1 MQSSSAVP
9 LQLIHTSPALRC
21 RRLFILSRSPSS
33 TLSRCSMNFRVQRTS
48 LSSSLETLRWAR
60 RGEKLEVTW
69 ISSHF
74 AASTSGPV
82 AFLLFPLSHLSE
94 TDGPLVPVFRGGF
107 SERNNTRDS
116 SLPPL
121 KRQKLDLS
129 SPFLSPDD
137 DDSLDWLPEGYIEA
151 SPDATAVVAT
161 KEPNSSDRTR
171 QTVVI
176 SDSGYVCLTRFV
188 SSSSG
193 A

>member
-94 TDGPLVPVFRGGF
+94 TDRHLAPVFRGGF
-107 SERNNTRDS
+107 SESNNNRSRDG

-129 SPFLSPDD
+129 SPILSPDD
-137 DDSLDWLPEGYIEA
+137 DDSLDWLPEGYTEP
-151 SPDATAVVAT
+151 SPDATSVVARR
-161 KEPNSSDRTR
+161 SRVRT
-171 QTVVI
+171 TVQNKP
-176 SDSGYVCLTRFV
+176 S
-188 SSSSG
+188 
-193 A
+193 